1 MLNQLRKLL
10 FILAL
15 VGSLTFG
22 PARAA
27 GPTGADGLGD
37 PLFPLLGNGGYDAL
51 HYTLDLK
58 PDMEQK
64 SLSGTV
70 TMEARATQDLAAFN
84 LDFAGFTISQLT
96 VNDAPA
102 QYTRSTH
109 ELTITPAQPL
119 KMGDTFT
126 AAITYNGSP
135 ETSTVDGIETGWL
148 WYNNGSLAAN
158 EPAGAAGWFPVN
170 DHPLDKASYTFRVTV
185 AKPYVVAANGLL
197 RNTTDNGDTR
207 TYLWE
212 EDKPMASYLATVDIA
227 RYTVQTGKSPG
238 GVAIRNYFPEDM
250 TPEETQMY
258 SRTGEMIDFFSSI
271 YGPYPFDVYGVV
283 IADTELGFALETQT
297 LSLFG
302 RTRSSN
308 RRVGQIAPQEV
319 VAHELSHQWF
329 GDSVS
334 LKSWEDIWLN
344 EGFAT
349 YSQFLWLEHVS
360 GKDALGSRMRGIY
373 RLLDTQRGTGE
384 TGKPDVQTLFDTN
397 LIYLR
402 GSLVLHALRVHV
414 GDETFFNIMRTYADR
429 FRYGNANTADFIKV
443 ANEVSKQDLTSFF
456 QWWLFDSKLP
466 AIPEMGLSPSA

>member
-1 MLNQLRKLL
+1 MRNKLRKSL
-10 FILAL
+10 FLLAL
-15 VGSLTFG
+15 FGSLTFG
-22 PARAA
+22 PAHAA

-58 PDMEQK
+58 PDMNQET
-64 SLSGTV
+64 LAGTV
-70 TMEARATQDLAAFN
+70 TMEAKATQGLAAFN
-84 LDFAGFTISQLT
+84 LDFVGFKISKLT
-96 VNDAPA
+96 VNDVPA
-102 QYTRSTH
+102 QYTQGTH

-119 KMGDTFT
+119 TMGETFT
-126 AAITYNGSP
+126 TAIAYDGSP
-135 ETSTVDGIETGWL
+135 ETSSVDGIVTGWR
-148 WYNNGSLAAN
+148 WYKNGSFAAN

-185 AKPYVVAANGLL
+185 PKPYVVAANGLL
-197 RNTTDNGDTR
+197 KNTTDNGDTT

-212 EDKPMASYLATVDIA
+212 EDKPMASYLATIDIA
-227 RYTVQTGKSPG
+227 RYTVQTDKSPG
-238 GVAIRNYFPEDM
+238 GVTIRNYFPEGM
-250 TPEETQMY
+250 TSEETQMF

-271 YGPYPFDVYGVV
+271 YGPYPFDAYGVV

-302 RTRSSN
+302 RTRSAN
-308 RRVGQIAPQEV
+308 RRVGQIAPEEV

-349 YSQFLWLEHVS
+349 YSQFLWLEHIS
-360 GKDALGSRMRGIY
+360 GKDALDSRMRGIY

-402 GSLVLHALRVHV
+402 GSLVLHALRMRV
-414 GDETFFNIMRTYADR
+414 GDEMFFNIMRTYADR

-443 ANEVSKQDLTSFF
+443 ANEVVKQDLNSFF
-456 QWWLFDSKLP
+456 QSWLYDSRLP
-466 AIPEMGLSPSA
+466 SIPEMGLRPSA